1 MAFRLSRCSSFRR
14 QLFLVASCVM
24 TSLAQ
29 PTTFE
34 VATIK
39 PAEPKATRGVV
50 ILPHADSVLQAK
62 GTTLKDLIQFAF
74 GGLPPD
80 MVVGEPGWCDQA
92 RFDIVAKPDGGQIST
107 REQYATMM
115 QALLSDRFQLAVHRE
130 RRQTSV
136 FLLEPGKGDAKMKAH
151 QADDANPH
159 GVFSTRMPSA
169 MRVTC
174 RDVSMAELA
183 RFPQTSV
190 LRRPVS
196 IGRALLENSILFSV
210 GDGMTVRRATS
221 RTCLLLSATSL
232 D

>member
-80 MVVGEPGWCDQA
+80 MGWASQDGA
-92 RFDIVAKPDGGQIST
+92 TKPDLISSPSLT
-107 REQYATMM
+107 EVK
-115 QALLSDRFQLAVHRE
+115 SQLA
-130 RRQTSV
+130 
-136 FLLEPGKGDAKMKAH
+136 
-151 QADDANPH
+151 N
-159 GVFSTRMPSA
+159 
-169 MRVTC
+169 
-174 RDVSMAELA
+174 SMQ
-183 RFPQTSV
+183 R
-190 LRRPVS
+190 
-196 IGRALLENSILFSV
+196 
-210 GDGMTVRRATS
+210 
-221 RTCLLLSATSL
+221 
-232 D
+232 